1 MYVQFLSI
9 QYMSKQLTKDTVIS
23 ILTVGYRVND
33 ELSAMFKT
41 HGISLPQFN
50 VLRILRGRKGEAA
63 NLSTIQ
69 EQMIHKMSNTT
80 RLIDKLIVGGYVNR
94 FVCEKNRR
102 KIEIFITKK
111 GLELLNN
118 LDKQLQTKE
127 QFLLNDLDNN
137 EKEELMQLLSKVQTS
152 IASET

>member
-1 MYVQFLSI
+1 MYI
-9 QYMSKQLTKDTVIS
+9 QILFIQHMSKIITKDTVIS
-23 ILTVGYRVND
+23 ILTSGYQVND
-33 ELSAMFKT
+33 VLSAMFKS

-80 RLIDKLIVGGYVNR
+80 RLIDKLIEGGYVNR

-102 KIEIFITKK
+102 KIEIFITKR
-111 GLELLNN
+111 GLELLKN
-118 LDKQLQTKE
+118 LDLQLETKE
-127 QFLLNDLDNN
+127 QFLLNNLHNN
-137 EKEELMQLLSKVQTS
+137 EKEELMRILSKIQTS
-152 IASET
+152 ITSET

>member
-1 MYVQFLSI
+1 
-9 QYMSKQLTKDTVIS
+9 
-23 ILTVGYRVND
+23 
-33 ELSAMFKT
+33 MFKT

-80 RLIDKLIVGGYVNR
+80 RLIDKLIEGGYVNR

-111 GLELLNN
+111 GLELLTHWTYTTRRQRTVSSKQSD
-118 LDKQLQTKE
+118 DK
-127 QFLLNDLDNN
+127 
-137 EKEELMQLLSKVQTS
+137 EKEELMRLLSKVQTS

>member
-1 MYVQFLSI
+1 MLYV
-9 QYMSKQLTKDTVIS
+9 QYMSKQLTKETVIS
-23 ILTVGYRVND
+23 LLRSGYKVND
-33 ELSAMFKT
+33 ELSALFKI

-80 RLIDKLIVGGYVNR
+80 RLIDKLIEGGYVNR

-111 GLELLNN
+111 GLEFLNSLDEKLETKERFLMNN
-118 LDKQLQTKE
+118 LDNK
-127 QFLLNDLDNN
+127 
-137 EKEELMQLLSKVQTS
+137 EKEELMRLLSKIQTS
-152 IASET
+152 ITSENNF

>member
-1 MYVQFLSI
+1 
-9 QYMSKQLTKDTVIS
+9 MSKQLTKETVIS
-23 ILTVGYRVND
+23 LLRSGHKVND
-33 ELSAMFKT
+33 ELSALFKI

-80 RLIDKLIVGGYVNR
+80 RLIDKLIEGGYVNR

-111 GLELLNN
+111 GLEFLNSLDEKLETKERFLMNN
-118 LDKQLQTKE
+118 LDNK
-127 QFLLNDLDNN
+127 
-137 EKEELMQLLSKVQTS
+137 EKEELMRLLSKIQTS
-152 IASET
+152 ITSENNF

>member
-1 MYVQFLSI
+1 MYLQLLSI

-80 RLIDKLIVGGYVNR
+80 RLIDKLIEGDYVNR

>member
-1 MYVQFLSI
+1 
-9 QYMSKQLTKDTVIS
+9 MSKQLTKETVIS
-23 ILTVGYRVND
+23 LLRSGYKVND
-33 ELSAMFKT
+33 ELSALFKI

-80 RLIDKLIVGGYVNR
+80 RLIDKLIEGGCVNR

-111 GLELLNN
+111 GLEFLNSLDEKLETKERFLMNN
-118 LDKQLQTKE
+118 LDNK
-127 QFLLNDLDNN
+127 
-137 EKEELMQLLSKVQTS
+137 EKEELMRLLSKIQTS
-152 IASET
+152 ITSENNF

>member
-1 MYVQFLSI
+1 
-9 QYMSKQLTKDTVIS
+9 MSKQLTKETVIS
-23 ILTVGYRVND
+23 LLRSGYKVND
-33 ELSAMFKT
+33 ELSALFKI

-80 RLIDKLIVGGYVNR
+80 RLIDKLIEGGYVNR

-111 GLELLNN
+111 GLELLNS
-118 LDKQLQTKE
+118 LDDKLETKE
-127 QFLLNDLDNN
+127 QFLMNNLDNK
-137 EKEELMQLLSKVQTS
+137 EKEELMRLLSKIQTS
-152 IASET
+152 TISENKL

>member
-1 MYVQFLSI
+1 MYVQVLFI
-9 QYMSKQLTKDTVIS
+9 QHMIKKITKDTVIS
-23 ILTVGYRVND
+23 ILTSGYQVND
-33 ELSAMFKT
+33 VLSAMFKS

-80 RLIDKLIVGGYVNR
+80 RLIDKLIEGGYVNR

-102 KIEIFITKK
+102 KIEIFITKR
-111 GLELLNN
+111 GLELLKN
-118 LDKQLQTKE
+118 LDLQLETKE
-127 QFLLNDLDNN
+127 QFLLNNLHNN
-137 EKEELMQLLSKVQTS
+137 EKEELMRILSKVQ
-152 IASET
+152 IA

>member
-1 MYVQFLSI
+1 MYLQFLSI

-23 ILTVGYRVND
+23 ILTSGYRAND

-69 EQMIHKMSNTT
+69 ERMIHKMSNTT
-80 RLIDKLIVGGYVNR
+80 RLIDKLIEGGYVNR

-111 GLELLNN
+111 GLELLNT
-118 LDKQLQTKE
+118 LDIQLETKE
-127 QFLLNDLDNN
+127 QFLINNLNDK
-137 EKEELMQLLSKVQTS
+137 EKEELMRLLSKVQTS
-152 IASET
+152 ITSET

>member
-1 MYVQFLSI
+1 MYLQFLSI
-9 QYMSKQLTKDTVIS
+9 QYMSTQLTKDTVIR
-23 ILTVGYRVND
+23 ILTSGYKANE

-69 EQMIHKMSNTT
+69 ERMIHKMSNTT
-80 RLIDKLIVGGYVNR
+80 RLIDKLIEGGYVNR

-111 GLELLNN
+111 GLELLNT
-118 LDKQLQTKE
+118 LDIQLETKE
-127 QFLLNDLDNN
+127 QFLLNNLNDK
-137 EKEELMQLLSKVQTS
+137 EKEELMRLLSKVQTS
-152 IASET
+152 ITSET

>member
-1 MYVQFLSI
+1 
-9 QYMSKQLTKDTVIS
+9 MSKQLTKETVIS
-23 ILTVGYRVND
+23 LLRSGYKVND
-33 ELSAMFKT
+33 ELSALFKT

-80 RLIDKLIVGGYVNR
+80 RLIDKLIEGGYVNR

-102 KIEIFITKK
+102 MIEIFITKK
-111 GLELLNN
+111 GLELLNS
-118 LDKQLQTKE
+118 LDDKLETKE
-127 QFLLNDLDNN
+127 QFLMNNLDNK
-137 EKEELMQLLSKVQTS
+137 EKEELMRLLSKIQTS
-152 IASET
+152 IISENKL

>member
-1 MYVQFLSI
+1 
-9 QYMSKQLTKDTVIS
+9 MSKQLIKDTVIS
-23 ILTVGYRVND
+23 ILTSGYKAND

-50 VLRILRGRKGEAA
+50 VLRILRGRKRVAA

-80 RLIDKLIVGGYVNR
+80 RLIDKLIEGGYVNR

-111 GLELLNN
+111 GLELLNTV
-118 LDKQLQTKE
+118 DIQLETKE
-127 QFLLNDLDNN
+127 QFLLNNLNN
-137 EKEELMQLLSKVQTS
+137 KDKEELMRLLSKVQTS
-152 IASET
+152 ITP

>member
-1 MYVQFLSI
+1 MYI
-9 QYMSKQLTKDTVIS
+9 QILFIQHMSKIITKDTVIS
-23 ILTVGYRVND
+23 ILTSGYQVND
-33 ELSAMFKT
+33 VLSAMFKS

-80 RLIDKLIVGGYVNR
+80 RLIDKLIEGGYVNR

-102 KIEIFITKK
+102 KIEIFITKR
-111 GLELLNN
+111 GLELLKN
-118 LDKQLQTKE
+118 LDLQLETKE
-127 QFLLNDLDNN
+127 QFLLNNLHNN
-137 EKEELMQLLSKVQTS
+137 EKEELMRILSKVQ
-152 IASET
+152 IA

>member
-1 MYVQFLSI
+1 MYVQVLFI
-9 QYMSKQLTKDTVIS
+9 QHMSKIITKDTVIS
-23 ILTVGYRVND
+23 ILTSGYQVND
-33 ELSAMFKT
+33 VLSAMFKS

-80 RLIDKLIVGGYVNR
+80 RLIDKLIEGGYVNR

-102 KIEIFITKK
+102 KIEIFITKR
-111 GLELLNN
+111 GLELLKN
-118 LDKQLQTKE
+118 LDLQLETKE
-127 QFLLNDLDNN
+127 QFLLNNLHNN
-137 EKEELMQLLSKVQTS
+137 EKEELMRILSKVQ
-152 IASET
+152 IA

>member
-1 MYVQFLSI
+1 
-9 QYMSKQLTKDTVIS
+9 MSKQLTKETVIS
-23 ILTVGYRVND
+23 LLRSGYKVND
-33 ELSAMFKT
+33 ELSALFKT

-80 RLIDKLIVGGYVNR
+80 RLIDKLIEGGYVNR

-111 GLELLNN
+111 GLEFLNS
-118 LDKQLQTKE
+118 LDEKLETKE
-127 QFLLNDLDNN
+127 QFLMNNLDNN
-137 EKEELMQLLSKVQTS
+137 EKEELMRLLSKIQTS
-152 IASET
+152 ITSENNF

>member
-1 MYVQFLSI
+1 
-9 QYMSKQLTKDTVIS
+9 MSKQLTKETVIS
-23 ILTVGYRVND
+23 LFRNGYKVND
-33 ELSAMFKT
+33 ELSALFKT

-80 RLIDKLIVGGYVNR
+80 RLIDKLIEGGYVNR
-94 FVCEKNRR
+94 FVCVKNRR

-111 GLELLNN
+111 GLELLNS
-118 LDKQLQTKE
+118 LDDKLETKE
-127 QFLLNDLDNN
+127 QFLMNNLDNK
-137 EKEELMQLLSKVQTS
+137 EKEELMRLLSKIQTS
-152 IASET
+152 IISENKL

>member
-1 MYVQFLSI
+1 
-9 QYMSKQLTKDTVIS
+9 MSKQLTKETVIS
-23 ILTVGYRVND
+23 LLRSGYKVND
-33 ELSAMFKT
+33 ELSALFKI

-63 NLSTIQ
+63 NRSTIQ

-80 RLIDKLIVGGYVNR
+80 RLIDKLIEGGYVNR

-111 GLELLNN
+111 GLELLNS
-118 LDKQLQTKE
+118 LDDKLETKE
-127 QFLLNDLDNN
+127 QFLMNNLDNK
-137 EKEELMQLLSKVQTS
+137 EKEELMRLLSKIQTS
-152 IASET
+152 IISENKL

>member
-1 MYVQFLSI
+1 
-9 QYMSKQLTKDTVIS
+9 MSKQLTKETVIS
-23 ILTVGYRVND
+23 LLRNGYKVND
-33 ELSAMFKT
+33 ELSALFKT

-80 RLIDKLIVGGYVNR
+80 RLIDKLIEGGYVNR
-94 FVCEKNRR
+94 FVCVKNRR

-111 GLELLNN
+111 GLELLNS
-118 LDKQLQTKE
+118 LDDKLETKE
-127 QFLLNDLDNN
+127 QFLMNNLDNK
-137 EKEELMQLLSKVQTS
+137 EKEELMRLLSKIQTS
-152 IASET
+152 IISENKL

>member
-1 MYVQFLSI
+1 MN
-9 QYMSKQLTKDTVIS
+9 KQLTKDTVIS
-23 ILTVGYRVND
+23 ILTSGYQVNE

-50 VLRILRGRKGEAA
+50 VLRILRGRKGVAA

-80 RLIDKLIVGGYVNR
+80 RLIDKLIKGGYVNR

-111 GLELLNN
+111 GLELLKN
-118 LDKQLQTKE
+118 LDQQLETKE
-127 QFLLNDLDNN
+127 QFILNYIENN
-137 EKEELMQLLSKVQTS
+137 EKEELMRLLSKVQTS
-152 IASET
+152 ITSES

>member
-1 MYVQFLSI
+1 M
-9 QYMSKQLTKDTVIS
+9 IS
-23 ILTVGYRVND
+23 LLRSGYKVND
-33 ELSAMFKT
+33 ELSALFKT

-80 RLIDKLIVGGYVNR
+80 RLIDKLIEGGYVNR

-111 GLELLNN
+111 GLELLNS
-118 LDKQLQTKE
+118 LDDKLETKE
-127 QFLLNDLDNN
+127 QFLMNNLDNK
-137 EKEELMQLLSKVQTS
+137 EKEELMRLLSKIQTS
-152 IASET
+152 IISENKL

>member
-1 MYVQFLSI
+1 
-9 QYMSKQLTKDTVIS
+9 MSKQLTKETVIS
-23 ILTVGYRVND
+23 LLRSGYKVND
-33 ELSAMFKT
+33 ELSALFKI

-50 VLRILRGRKGEAA
+50 VLRMLRGRKGEAA

-80 RLIDKLIVGGYVNR
+80 RLIDKLIEGGYVNR

-111 GLELLNN
+111 GLELLNS
-118 LDKQLQTKE
+118 LDDKLETKE
-127 QFLLNDLDNN
+127 QFLMNNLDNK
-137 EKEELMQLLSKVQTS
+137 EKEELMRLLSKIQTS
-152 IASET
+152 IISENKL

>member
-1 MYVQFLSI
+1 
-9 QYMSKQLTKDTVIS
+9 MSKQLTKETVIS
-23 ILTVGYRVND
+23 LLRSGYKVND
-33 ELSAMFKT
+33 ELSALFKT

-80 RLIDKLIVGGYVNR
+80 RLIDKLIEGGYVNR

-111 GLELLNN
+111 GLELLNS
-118 LDKQLQTKE
+118 LDDKLETKE
-127 QFLLNDLDNN
+127 QFLMNN
-137 EKEELMQLLSKVQTS
+137 LENKEKEELMRLLSKIQTS
-152 IASET
+152 TISENKL

>member
-1 MYVQFLSI
+1 
-9 QYMSKQLTKDTVIS
+9 MSKQLTKETVIS
-23 ILTVGYRVND
+23 LLRSGYKVND
-33 ELSAMFKT
+33 ELSVLFKI

-80 RLIDKLIVGGYVNR
+80 RLIDKLIEGGYVNR

-111 GLELLNN
+111 GLELLNS
-118 LDKQLQTKE
+118 LDDKLETKE
-127 QFLLNDLDNN
+127 QFLMNNLDNK
-137 EKEELMQLLSKVQTS
+137 EKEELMRLLSKIQTS
-152 IASET
+152 IISENKL

>member
-1 MYVQFLSI
+1 
-9 QYMSKQLTKDTVIS
+9 MSKQLTKETVIS
-23 ILTVGYRVND
+23 LLRSGYKVND
-33 ELSAMFKT
+33 ELSALFKT

-80 RLIDKLIVGGYVNR
+80 RLIDKLIEGGYVNR

-111 GLELLNN
+111 GLDLLNS
-118 LDKQLQTKE
+118 LDDKLETKE
-127 QFLLNDLDNN
+127 QFLMNNLDNK
-137 EKEELMQLLSKVQTS
+137 EKEELMRLLSKIQTS
-152 IASET
+152 IISENKL

>member
-1 MYVQFLSI
+1 
-9 QYMSKQLTKDTVIS
+9 
-23 ILTVGYRVND
+23 D
-33 ELSAMFKT
+33 ELSALFKT

-80 RLIDKLIVGGYVNR
+80 RLIDKLIEGGYVNR

-102 KIEIFITKK
+102 MIEIFITKK
-111 GLELLNN
+111 GLELLNS
-118 LDKQLQTKE
+118 LDDKLETKE
-127 QFLLNDLDNN
+127 QFLMNNLDNK
-137 EKEELMQLLSKVQTS
+137 EKEELMRLLSKIQTS
-152 IASET
+152 TISENKL

>member
-1 MYVQFLSI
+1 
-9 QYMSKQLTKDTVIS
+9 MSKQLTKETVIS
-23 ILTVGYRVND
+23 LLRSGYKVND
-33 ELSAMFKT
+33 ELSALFKI

-80 RLIDKLIVGGYVNR
+80 RLIDKLIEGGYVNR
-94 FVCEKNRR
+94 FVCVKNRR

-111 GLELLNN
+111 GLELLNS
-118 LDKQLQTKE
+118 LDDKLETKE
-127 QFLLNDLDNN
+127 QFLMNNLDNK
-137 EKEELMQLLSKVQTS
+137 EKEELMRLLSKIQTS
-152 IASET
+152 IISENKL

>member
-1 MYVQFLSI
+1 MYLQLLSV
-9 QYMSKQLTKDTVIS
+9 QYMNKQLTKDTVIS
-23 ILTVGYRVND
+23 ILTSGYQVNE

-50 VLRILRGRKGEAA
+50 VLRILRGRKGVAA

-80 RLIDKLIVGGYVNR
+80 RLIDKLIKGGYVNR

-111 GLELLNN
+111 GLELLKN
-118 LDKQLQTKE
+118 LDQQLETKE
-127 QFLLNDLDNN
+127 QFILNYIENN
-137 EKEELMQLLSKVQTS
+137 EKEELMRLLSKVQTS
-152 IASET
+152 ITSES

>member
-1 MYVQFLSI
+1 MYVQLLSI
-9 QYMSKQLTKDTVIS
+9 QYMSKQLIKDTVIS
-23 ILTVGYRVND
+23 ILAVGYRVND

-69 EQMIHKMSNTT
+69 ERMIHKMSNTT
-80 RLIDKLIVGGYVNR
+80 RLIDKLIEGGYVNR

-111 GLELLNN
+111 GLELLNT
-118 LDKQLQTKE
+118 LDIQLETKE
-127 QFLLNDLDNN
+127 QFLLNNLNHK
-137 EKEELMQLLSKVQTS
+137 EKEELMRLLSKVQTS
-152 IASET
+152 ITSET

>member
-1 MYVQFLSI
+1 LYI
-9 QYMSKQLTKDTVIS
+9 QILFIQHMSKIITKDTVIS
-23 ILTVGYRVND
+23 ILTSGYQVND
-33 ELSAMFKT
+33 VLSAMFKS

-80 RLIDKLIVGGYVNR
+80 RLIDKLIEGGYVNR

-102 KIEIFITKK
+102 KIEIFITKR
-111 GLELLNN
+111 GLELLKN
-118 LDKQLQTKE
+118 LDLQLETKE
-127 QFLLNDLDNN
+127 QFLLNNLHNN
-137 EKEELMQLLSKVQTS
+137 EKEELMRILSKVQ
-152 IASET
+152 IA

>member
-1 MYVQFLSI
+1 
-9 QYMSKQLTKDTVIS
+9 MSKQLTKETVIS
-23 ILTVGYRVND
+23 LLRSGYKVND
-33 ELSAMFKT
+33 ELSALFKT

-80 RLIDKLIVGGYVNR
+80 RLIDKLIEGGYVNR

-111 GLELLNN
+111 GLELLNS
-118 LDKQLQTKE
+118 LDDKLETKE
-127 QFLLNDLDNN
+127 QFLMIKLDNK
-137 EKEELMQLLSKVQTS
+137 EKEELMRLLSKIQTS
-152 IASET
+152 IISENKL

>member
-1 MYVQFLSI
+1 MYIQLLSI

-23 ILTVGYRVND
+23 ILTSGYKAND

-69 EQMIHKMSNTT
+69 ERMIHKMSNTT
-80 RLIDKLIVGGYVNR
+80 RLIDKLIEGGYVNR
-94 FVCEKNRR
+94 FICEKNRR

-111 GLELLNN
+111 GLELLNT
-118 LDKQLQTKE
+118 LDIQLETKE
-127 QFLLNDLDNN
+127 QFLINNLNDK
-137 EKEELMQLLSKVQTS
+137 EKEELMRLLSKVQTS
-152 IASET
+152 ITSET